1 MIDQQTGDLVLA
13 PAGRVRAGDSLEM
26 VTALGLGEL
35 NEVHDLP
42 TGWKWL
48 TARNVPVGPD
58 YVHFQFGFCDNRLA
72 MVSLAVSRERTALIG
87 SWENWSERA
96 ERELLG
102 ELKHWVRAEV
112 GREERFSW
120 GTVTANYDEK
130 SASSGI
136 TITYQ

>member
-1 MIDQQTGDLVLA
+1 MTDQQTGDLVLA

-48 TARNVPVGPD
+48 AARNVPVGPN
-58 YVHFQFGFCDNRLA
+58 YVHFQFGFCCNRLTT
-72 MVSLAVSRERTALIG
+72 VSLTISRERTALIG
-87 SWENWSERA
+87 SWKNWSERA
-96 ERELLG
+96 ERKLLG
-102 ELKHWVRAEV
+102 ELKLWVRAEV
-112 GREERFSW
+112 GHEGRFSW